1 VGGALDVSP
10 PDDDPAGV
18 DEQQAGGGPSDVTE
32 RPGGPSVAPEAPSG
46 AAGRHRVRRGA
57 FAAVG
62 AALCQVAVLGLLSGT
77 NGATAGSGTERALQG
92 LSLVLL
98 AVAVLGVHAARW
110 AGTARSDQIGGLL
123 LVLVV
128 AVVVAFL
135 LKGAIPALVG
145 ERGPFWLHDAIGE
158 VAVGLAGLP
167 LGAYLF
173 TRSPRPVRP

>member
-1 VGGALDVSP
+1 VSP

-18 DEQQAGGGPSDVTE
+18 DEQQAGGGPS
-32 RPGGPSVAPEAPSG
+32 G
-46 AAGRHRVRRGA
+46 AAGRHRVRRGG

-145 ERGPFWLHDAIGE
+145 ERGPFWLHDAIGG